1 MKDEIIFSSVAKNHL
16 PEVIDLLQAISE
28 YRPDVSEH
36 SQIWQS
42 HISQTNVHSIVACLR
57 TGAVVGYGSLVIESK
72 IRGGKLGH
80 IEDIVI
86 SEALRGRG
94 LGNQLVA
101 ELSEIAKSHECYKV
115 ALNCKVENVSFY
127 EKTGLSPNGVSMQRL
142 L

>member
-1 MKDEIIFSSVAKNHL
+1 MTEEVIFAPVAKDHL

-42 HISQTNVHSIVACLR
+42 HTSQTNVHSIVACLR
-57 TGAVVGYGSLVIESK
+57 TGAVVGYGSIVIESK

-94 LGNQLVA
+94 LGKLLIA
-101 ELSEIAKSHECYKV
+101 ELSQIAKSQECYKI
-115 ALNCKVENVSFY
+115 ALHCKVENVSFY
-127 EKTGLSPNGVSMQRL
+127 EKTGLSQTGVSMQTL